1 MKEELYRFDDDDI
14 DSIAYSVAFS
24 EWLGIDNLQDC
35 ALTRI
40 SEEDRG
46 NMSESLRSFAISF
59 NMLQGGSIFHIFF
72 YRIKRITKFNI
83 YGYMECMHEDCT
95 VIS

>member
-24 EWLGIDNLQDC
+24 EWHGIDNLQDC

-46 NMSESLRSFAISF
+46 NMSES
-59 NMLQGGSIFHIFF
+59 
-72 YRIKRITKFNI
+72 
-83 YGYMECMHEDCT
+83 
-95 VIS
+95 

>member
-35 ALTRI
+35 VLTRI

-46 NMSESLRSFAISF
+46 NMSES
-59 NMLQGGSIFHIFF
+59 
-72 YRIKRITKFNI
+72 
-83 YGYMECMHEDCT
+83 
-95 VIS
+95 

>member
-46 NMSESLRSFAISF
+46 KYERKLEEFRHFFQYASGEEYFSHFL
-59 NMLQGGSIFHIFF
+59 LQN
-72 YRIKRITKFNI
+72 K
-83 YGYMECMHEDCT
+83 MHH
-95 VIS
+95 